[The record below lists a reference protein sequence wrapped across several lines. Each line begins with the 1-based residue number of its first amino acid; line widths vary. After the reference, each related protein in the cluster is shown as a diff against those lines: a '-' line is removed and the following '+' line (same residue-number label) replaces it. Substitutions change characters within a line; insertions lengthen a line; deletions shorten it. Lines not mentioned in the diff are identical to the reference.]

1 MSNTGSP
8 SILARTVGLL
18 GRHPGALLLL
28 QLPVALTALVEPSPS
43 ESAPSLG
50 LIILIV
56 SILFPIFVFLSTLSS
71 TATLAFVQSKDGP
84 SPLSPGQAL
93 KQTLKSIRA
102 WGLTGLV
109 LALLTLPAA
118 FSMFL
123 IPVAVYFSAIY
134 SFAPFLAMED
144 PKTPLSLHFS
154 RSKKLAGK
162 AFGMM
167 LALAGVLMIIEFGLA
182 FSGSDLGARMGTFSA
197 NPLIRSALS
206 LGTQF
211 TLALSTSLLANPLL
225 AVVFLKLRS
234 EP

>member
-1 MSNTGSP
+1 M
-8 SILARTVGLL
+8 
-18 GRHPGALLLL
+18 
-28 QLPVALTALVEPSPS
+28 
-43 ESAPSLG
+43 
-50 LIILIV
+50 IILIV